1 VFEDPKELPPHRAY
15 DHSISLLPG
24 SILVNN
30 RLYRCSPLHKDEIER
45 QDRNL
50 LEIRLITT
58 STIPFASPMLL
69 V

>member
-24 SILVNN
+24 SIPVNN

-58 STIPFASPMLL
+58 STSPFASPMLL